1 MRPGAAKGN
10 AGSFALHRKKTKF
23 SLKTKKNKQKQNT
36 NARSKSTKRI
46 PIWYSPSAMHLK
58 IWFWVFSSVF
68 FLPHQKQNRFHFFRV
83 FFCFFF
89 FVRLPRGR
97 RWPSTIGRCAGPD
110 ENAIKKQMSPG
121 LPIEEKS
128 KRSPQK
134 KWRRTRQVYRVCR
147 VFHFSFPPSDQP
159 PQSTLTFTNFY
170 LVLLGFTG
178 FHLVSLGFTGFYRV
192 LPSSK

>member
-121 LPIEEKS
+121 LPIEEKR
-128 KRSPQK
+128 KRFHHHHPK
-134 KWRRTRQVYRVCR
+134 KNEEEPDR
-147 VFHFSFPPSDQP
+147 
-159 PQSTLTFTNFY
+159 
-170 LVLLGFTG
+170 FTG
-178 FHLVSLGFTGFYRV
+178 FAVFSTFLSPLPTNLLNRHWLLPIFT
-192 LPSSK
+192 